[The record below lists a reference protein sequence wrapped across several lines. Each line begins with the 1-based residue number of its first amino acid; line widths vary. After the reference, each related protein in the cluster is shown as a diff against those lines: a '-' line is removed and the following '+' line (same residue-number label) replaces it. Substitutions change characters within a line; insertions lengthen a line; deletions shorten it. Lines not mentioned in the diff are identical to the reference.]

1 MTPAKTTSTRKTR
14 GPKLP
19 SSSKSTKIP
28 AKKKTPAK
36 RTPAAPRIDSLPTNP
51 FIHEVLGLASKQRS
65 KAKKVEALQAYE
77 HDSIK
82 AVLIWNFNETV
93 ISLLPEGPVP
103 YGDGEDQQL
112 LNGSLS
118 ENLAR
123 EAAGGETAT
132 RQDLQGQGRT
142 SLRREWTKLYHFV
155 KGGNDSLNGMR
166 RESMFIN
173 MLQGLHPR
181 EAEILVLVKD
191 KILTDKYKIT
201 QPVVAEAYPDIDWGN
216 RS

>member
-19 SSSKSTKIP
+19 SSSKST
-28 AKKKTPAK
+28 AKKSTPAK
-36 RTPAAPRIDSLPTNP
+36 RTPAAPRIDSLPTNRL
-51 FIHEVLGLASKQRS
+51 IHEVLDLASKQRS

-82 AVLIWNFNETV
+82 SVLIWNFNETV

-118 ENLAR
+118 ENLSR
-123 EAAGGETAT
+123 EAAGGEAAT

-155 KGGNDSLNGMR
+155 KGGNDKLPGMR
-166 RESMFIN
+166 RENMFITI
-173 MLQGLHPR
+173 LQQLHPR

-191 KILTDKYKIT
+191 KLLTDKYDIT
-201 QPVVAEAYPDIDWGN
+201 KEIVAEAYPDIEWGN